1 MEENFDLIRAQADLH
16 QQYFIG
22 LQLMVSTR
30 EGPAAVRE
38 WMFHL
43 FRRQHEEKFLSSF
56 RKLGLDGLPD
66 AVASAQYHVLS
77 NTLGEWGSN
86 SWRSRTP
93 RPGCGIDIRVGGWM
107 VPPYAAF
114 R

>member
-43 FRRQHEEKFLSSF
+43 FRRGQLY
-56 RKLGLDGLPD
+56 RQ
-66 AVASAQYHVLS
+66 AQYRDTS
-77 NTLGEWGSN
+77 
-86 SWRSRTP
+86 
-93 RPGCGIDIRVGGWM
+93 
-107 VPPYAAF
+107 VPLLF
-114 R
+114 V